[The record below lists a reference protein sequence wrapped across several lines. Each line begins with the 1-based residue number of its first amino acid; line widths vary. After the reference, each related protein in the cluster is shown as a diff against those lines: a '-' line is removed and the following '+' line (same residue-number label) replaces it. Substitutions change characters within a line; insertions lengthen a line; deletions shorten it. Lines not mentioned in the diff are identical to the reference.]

1 MFSSRMT
8 LFTGQLQK
16 FHRVLALYRREVLQE
31 FLQRATSGNI
41 VEESLRGN
49 TGPDKNKRPSE
60 DLGVR
65 MNGTVVE
72 DGHSYPLARLVT

>member
-8 LFTGQLQK
+8 LFTDQLQK

-31 FLQRATSGNI
+31 LLERATPGNI
-41 VEESLRGN
+41 VEEGLRGN
-49 TGPDKNKRPSE
+49 TGPHKNKRPSE

-65 MNGTVVE
+65 MNRAVIE
-72 DGHSYPLARLVT
+72 DGHGYLLARQVT